1 MSFTRPVSSK
11 NNGVSAVKPP
21 LPTLPKLPPRL
32 PSKQSIVNSTTNKTE
47 VKLSLSSIPNQ
58 DDLHMIV
65 NNLSTIVKRS
75 ERLLTPDKASHINA
89 TVRRTSSLHITNR
102 QDLSMSFVKT
112 SNSHHDQLTQSNL
125 DLSHVPTQRRSL
137 RNAEKF
143 SGIKCALPSGTVT
156 MPTTCKNFEKHRTPT
171 RPKQVDMSSSMM
183 SNHMT
188 PTNTDG
194 KSKSPWR
201 LRFEKFLNHQEL
213 TPLSPS
219 NESIAFT
226 TAKTS
231 SLNKE
236 NRTPSFRL
244 PARRTSKIH
253 SIAKKG
259 TVFILKKL
267 FKSK

>member
-1 MSFTRPVSSK
+1 MSFARPVSSRTH
-11 NNGVSAVKPP
+11 NGASTVKPP
-21 LPTLPKLPPRL
+21 LPTLPKVPTRL
-32 PSKQSIVNSTTNKTE
+32 QHKQSSVNSTTTKPD
-47 VKLSLSSIPNQ
+47 VKIPLTTIPNQ
-58 DDLHMIV
+58 DDLDMIV

-75 ERLLTPDKASHINA
+75 EQLLTPDKPTHINA
-89 TVRRTSSLHITNR
+89 TVRRTSSLHMTNR
-102 QDLSMSFVKT
+102 HDLSMSLVKT

-125 DLSHVPTQRRSL
+125 DLSRQPSQRRSL

-143 SGIKCALPSGTVT
+143 SGIKCALPSGTAT

-171 RPKQVDMSSSMM
+171 RTKQVDMSMSMI

-194 KSKSPWR
+194 RSKSPWR

-213 TPLSPS
+213 TPLSPPDGS
-219 NESIAFT
+219 VAFT
-226 TAKTS
+226 TSKTS

-244 PARRTSKIH
+244 PARRSSKIH
-253 SIAKKG
+253 STAQKDE
-259 TVFILKKL
+259 
-267 FKSK
+267 